1 MVRHD
6 KKTPSR
12 LEKKAAPR
20 AQKRAAG
27 SDPSISRKSD
37 LLEEAITQMNAGKYG
52 RSSGVL
58 KELLTLEPNHQE
70 AKRLFATLQLRIGS
84 LVTARTA
91 FESMIQEAME
101 RQDYWLA
108 ESLLREYLAAGPRCV
123 RFLDLLGQVLEI
135 KGDPDSA
142 VHEYAKAIE
151 ILIDDPDP
159 ERSNY
164 TEILY
169 DKITSIDAHCPA
181 AFRCQALMARVNEAA
196 TAPPSAQ
203 EPPTSAESAVSSGS
217 LTSRE
222 ESHSVEI
229 PKAETSA
236 EQARAGGPPRLPWE
250 DEGQELTLHIPAA
263 EPPAPVL
270 AAPAAAPDH
279 PAPDNPPPGLPWSGA
294 EVSSVR
300 EMPAATVESP
310 ATPLSIDAPA
320 VQTSPAFAEEMKA
333 DLPAVAASPVEPRLP
348 VEPWPEPLLKIEP
361 AAILSISDVLG
372 TGSVA
377 PELSAP
383 SKPVASSMLPPSSVD
398 APSVTNHP
406 SISTSDCLTLG
417 DVAESPSPTVD
428 WGLGAVEGENPS
440 NEKPSIPAPMPW
452 EQVEEEALAVQ
463 PVSDGSRLPV
473 EEVNDRLIA
482 SILEQAELKEQPAK
496 EVDTKVGATTSMA
509 PPLSVPSDVD
519 QATGIPEPEP
529 ATIRALMDSAVL
541 REERD
546 ETGAAPPPS
555 TATPPSSSP
564 EPVLSTNVSEP
575 VLSVPQ
581 DMVAAVATAS
591 PPTVGAPP
599 PVPPALSPAP
609 PQSEPVPS
617 LKLAESG
624 ITDQP
629 EQDVVSDYDS
639 DRPGAPPADP
649 TPPNSVEAPTL
660 QEEPTPVLALSTA
673 DATVSPLEE
682 LPSVQPSPVA
692 PVAQEQQPVTSVTA
706 AAPVVEPPIPTQA
719 HTVESEPQVEPKK
732 GFSLFPAVLRLVGRT
747 HDPPS
752 APVAEPTAES
762 AQESLAEPA
771 VEAGLTPIA
780 PPSEAGPP
788 LELAPEVATT
798 PMPEAE
804 AVVEPI
810 AIATPPDPTPA
821 SAASVVPQA
830 VEQPMATSR
839 HEPIAKASV
848 SEPSP
853 IQIPT
858 PHTISLVNEQP
869 GPEFTIPSRQAA
881 HTDEDDLPLEEQ
893 AEEPRA
899 AEPIVAEAPVEVRP
913 LLPQPLVADSSGKK
927 RKDKRR
933 KKSRAA
939 AESKPASPAPA
950 PPATPREM
958 TPVAEVLPSSA
969 GAALAGPVVTAAPAV
984 PTVAPSVEATPVS
997 VPKPAPVRIPEPL
1010 VVPEEISRP
1019 AAAEKPRSS
1028 FKIGAMFRRM
1038 WWNLTSFVQTCFN
1051 TAHAITVTIISLI
1064 VVTIGVSVLV
1074 VGGLGVAWLAMEEKP
1089 NKAFQDL
1096 TGAVPQSS
1104 GDAKRSGYAFF
1115 LGLAAPEQKDAQQ
1128 AGGEM
1133 MAAPASAQAMEACY
1147 EAPASRANAGTPAAA
1162 TLASWYA
1169 EASPAAV
1176 FGTKASVIREWTKDM
1191 PNVLDRYR
1199 QWTGMSFEDGG
1210 HGQMTVPDCPRVL
1223 YVHRIFVADGFTQG
1237 MDAGLDRVEL
1247 DLGVWRNVLRK
1258 ARTLGVKMLAVAAI
1272 NDDAR
1277 VLSGLVLSPDLDPK
1291 YLGRITKA
1299 TAPLDSVELSMRW
1312 TMQNQFLLQRKSL
1325 EQALNSE
1332 GGGDRAWYLAG
1343 LAAMPMPRQRILND
1357 YAEYYESLIKVA
1369 ETSRETFTAPPL
1381 YLHVHAPAQ
1390 SSLDYVSNPL
1400 NNLLEI
1406 DTGPAWETP
1415 VGQVRQTDALLRLVS
1430 LQAYIRKTVQ
1440 ESTGDIKARIAKA
1453 GQHFYD
1459 PFTGLPMLV
1468 QVSKGRL
1475 YSVGANAKDDDADP
1489 DQDVSVALP
1498 SLTGVPAGTPK
1509 K

>member
-123 RFLDLLGQVLEI
+123 PFLDLLGQVLEI

-151 ILIDDPDP
+151 ILIDDQDP
-159 ERSNY
+159 ERPNY

-181 AFRCQALMARVNEAA
+181 AFRSQALMARANEAA
-196 TAPPSAQ
+196 PPPPALD
-203 EPPTSAESAVSSGS
+203 PPTSTEAAVSSGS

-229 PKAETSA
+229 PKAETSG

-250 DEGQELTLHIPAA
+250 DEGQELTLHIPVA
-263 EPPAPVL
+263 EPPVPAFT
-270 AAPAAAPDH
+270 APASAPDH
-279 PAPDNPPPGLPWSGA
+279 SAPENSPVLSCNNA

-300 EMPAATVESP
+300 ETPPATVESP
-310 ATPLSIDAPA
+310 APPLSIDVPA
-320 VQTSPAFAEEMKA
+320 VQTLPAIVEEMKA
-333 DLPAVAASPVEPRLP
+333 ELPAVAAAPVEPRLP

-361 AAILSISDVLG
+361 TAILSISEVLG
-372 TGSVA
+372 TESVT
-377 PELSAP
+377 PEVSVP
-383 SKPVASSMLPPSSVD
+383 SQPEPVASFSLPPSSVD
-398 APSVTNHP
+398 APSVTNYP
-406 SISTSDCLTLG
+406 TISTSDCLTLG
-417 DVAESPSPTVD
+417 DVVESPSPTVD
-428 WGLGAVEGENPS
+428 RRLGAVEGEHPS
-440 NEKPSIPAPMPW
+440 NDKPSIPAPMPW

-482 SILEQAELKEQPAK
+482 SILEQAELKEPPAK
-496 EVDTKVGATTSMA
+496 EVDTKVDTTTDAA
-509 PPLSVPSDVD
+509 PPLSVPSDVEEG
-519 QATGIPEPEP
+519 TGVPEPEP
-529 ATIRALMDSAVL
+529 AIIRALMDSAVM
-541 REERD
+541 RGERD
-546 ETGAAPPPS
+546 EVVAPVLPS
-555 TATPPSSSP
+555 TVTPPSSSP
-564 EPVLSTNVSEP
+564 EPVV
-575 VLSVPQ
+575 SVPQ
-581 DMVAAVATAS
+581 DMVATVATAL
-591 PPTVGAPP
+591 PPPVGAPP
-599 PVPPALSPAP
+599 PVPPEVSPAP
-609 PQSEPVPS
+609 SPPEPSPS
-617 LKLAESG
+617 LNLAESG
-624 ITDQP
+624 ITGQP
-629 EQDVVSDYDS
+629 EPAVASDCDT
-639 DRPGAPPADP
+639 DTPGAPPADP
-649 TPPNSVEAPTL
+649 TSVKPAEPPKL
-660 QEEPTPVLALSTA
+660 QEEPTPARALPTA
-673 DATVSPLEE
+673 NATVSPLEE
-682 LPSVQPSPVA
+682 LPSLQSSPVA
-692 PVAQEQQPVTSVTA
+692 PAAQEQQPIASVA
-706 AAPVVEPPIPTQA
+706 ASAPVVEPPIRTQA
-719 HTVESEPQVEPKK
+719 PMVESEPQVESKR

-747 HDPPS
+747 QDPSS
-752 APVAEPTAES
+752 APVAEPTTES
-762 AQESLAEPA
+762 APEPLAEPA
-771 VEAGLTPIA
+771 GEA
-780 PPSEAGPP
+780 
-788 LELAPEVATT
+788 ELAPTTPASEAAPALKREPEVVTI
-798 PMPEAE
+798 PMPEPE
-804 AVVEPI
+804 TIVEPI
-810 AIATPPDPTPA
+810 AIATPSDPTPA
-821 SAASVVPQA
+821 SVASVVPGV

-839 HEPIAKASV
+839 HEPLAEASV
-848 SEPSP
+848 SEPIP

-869 GPEFTIPSRQAA
+869 GPEFTIPSRQAEQ
-881 HTDEDDLPLEEQ
+881 TEEDDLPLEEQ
-893 AEEPRA
+893 TEGPRV

-913 LLPQPLVADSSGKK
+913 LVPQPLVADTPAKK
-927 RKDKRR
+927 RKEKRR
-933 KKSRAA
+933 KKGRSA
-939 AESKPASPAPA
+939 AESKPASAVST

-958 TPVAEVLPSSA
+958 TPVQEVLPSSA
-969 GAALAGPVVTAAPAV
+969 GAALTGQVVAAAPAG
-984 PTVAPSVEATPVS
+984 PTATPIAEATPVS
-997 VPKPAPVRIPEPL
+997 APKPAPVRIPEPL
-1010 VVPEEISRP
+1010 IVPEEISRP
-1019 AAAEKPRSS
+1019 AAAGRPRSS

-1064 VVTIGVSVLV
+1064 VLTLGVSVLV
-1074 VGGLGVAWLAMEEKP
+1074 VGGLGVTWLAMEEKP

-1096 TGAVPQSS
+1096 AGAVPQSS
-1104 GDAKRSGYAFF
+1104 GDAKRNGYAFF
-1115 LGLAAPEQKDAQQ
+1115 LGLAAPEQKDGPQ

-1133 MAAPASAQAMEACY
+1133 MAAPASTQAMEACY
-1147 EAPASRANAGTPAAA
+1147 EAPASRANAGTPAGA

-1169 EASPAAV
+1169 DASPAAV
-1176 FGTKASVIREWTKDM
+1176 FGNKASVIREWTKDM

-1199 QWTGMSFEDGG
+1199 QWTSMSFEDGG
-1210 HGQMTVPDCPRVL
+1210 HGQASVPDCPRVL
-1223 YVHRIFVADGFTQG
+1223 YVHRLFVADGFAQG

-1258 ARTLGVKMLAVAAI
+1258 ARTLGAKMLAVAAI

-1277 VLSGLVLSPDLDPK
+1277 VLSGMVLSPDLDPK

-1312 TMQNQFLLQRKSL
+1312 TMQNQFLLQRKHL
-1325 EQALNSE
+1325 EQALTSE
-1332 GGGDRAWYLAG
+1332 RGEDRAWYLDG
-1343 LAAMPMPRQRILND
+1343 LSAMPMPRQRILND

-1369 ETSRETFTAPPL
+1369 ETSREKFTAPNL
-1381 YLHVHAPAQ
+1381 YLHVHAPAR
-1390 SSLDYVSNPL
+1390 SPMDYVSNPL

-1406 DTGPAWETP
+1406 DTGPAWEAP
-1415 VGQVRQTDALLRLVS
+1415 VGQVRETDALLRLVS

-1453 GQHFYD
+1453 GQNFYD

-1475 YSVGANAKDDDADP
+1475 YSVGADAKDDDADP
-1489 DQDVSVALP
+1489 DKDVSVALP
-1498 SLTGVPAGTPK
+1498 SLNGVPAGTPK